1 VDRVGQRRASLLLRA
16 YRISASFTHE
26 LYSRTVRICLCL
38 VLFST
43 FEAAAFRA
51 IPSLLFR
58 ELELE
63 VECLATNSVTSPV
76 ADLGRRSGTG
86 VLPLS
91 TFVVN
96 FFCFRRLL
104 VNSWGSGWRIHLIRS
119 SSKLPGP
126 SKRAGMVCK
135 D

>member
-1 VDRVGQRRASLLLRA
+1 MDCA
-16 YRISASFTHE
+16 
-26 LYSRTVRICLCL
+26 VRPCLFL

-43 FEAAAFRA
+43 FEAAAFKA

-58 ELELE
+58 GLGIEA
-63 VECLATNSVTSPV
+63 ECLATNSVISLV
-76 ADLGRRSGTG
+76 VDLGRRAGTK

-91 TFVVN
+91 TFAFKV
-96 FFCFRRLL
+96 FFLWRLL
-104 VNSWGSGWRIHLIRS
+104 VSSCGSGWRIYLIRS

-126 SKRAGMVCK
+126 SKRAGIVCK